1 MRILAVHHDAG
12 RNGACLL
19 FLAVLE
25 ELVREHGAEVV
36 SVFPVDGPVVEQ
48 ARALGPAFVVRRDGG
63 RRRRLPRALRTGAFD
78 VVFANST
85 ASSRLLTRV
94 VPPGDVPL
102 VVYAHESRFL
112 LEHQVGAAGAG
123 PVLGRAARI
132 LAAAPSVR
140 DALVDLFAPSAEV
153 VVVPGFVPPRAPSAG
168 ADTGTG
174 VGGDTLVAAGGDGG
188 PVVGAI
194 GTLAWH
200 KGTDL
205 FPVVARRVRA
215 LCAGIP
221 GAPTDVEFVWVGS
234 PHTGADRAHAD
245 HDTMRGGLGEYVR
258 FAGSLGDPTDF
269 LRSLAVLLLPSRE
282 DSWPLVMLEAAAQGV
297 PTVCFEETGGAADFV
312 ADGAGTA
319 VPYLDV
325 EAMARAV
332 VHYLTDA
339 DARARAGARARD
351 RASATT
357 VTTQAAI
364 IHSILAEVGGGR

>member
-25 ELVREHGAEVV
+25 ELVRSHDAEVV
-36 SVFPVDGPVVEQ
+36 SVFPVDGPMVEQ
-48 ARALGPAFVVRRDGG
+48 ARALGPAFVVRPAG
-63 RRRRLPRALRTGAFD
+63 RRRHRLPRALRPGAFD
-78 VVFANST
+78 VAFANST
-85 ASSRLLTRV
+85 ASSPLVAQV
-94 VPPGDVPL
+94 VPVGDLPL

-112 LEHQVGAAGAG
+112 LEHQVGVAGAG

-140 DALVDLFAPSAEV
+140 DALVDLFAPSAEI
-153 VVVPGFVPPRAPSAG
+153 VVVPGFVPPRERPVE
-168 ADTGTG
+168 ADGGTGTWR
-174 VGGDTLVAAGGDGG
+174 AGGGPGGPSG

-194 GTLAWH
+194 GTLAWY

-205 FPVVARRVRA
+205 FPIVARRVRD
-215 LCAGIP
+215 LCAGTP

-258 FAGSLGDPTDF
+258 FPGSLADPTEF

-282 DSWPLVMLEAAAQGV
+282 DSWPLVMLEAAAVGV

-319 VPYLDV
+319 VPYLDL

-332 VHYLTDA
+332 VHYLTDP

-351 RASATT
+351 RAAAAT
-357 VTTQAAI
+357 VTSQTTI
-364 IHSILAEVGGGR
+364 IHTILTEVCADR